1 MRSPA
6 AGAPGRLGAAY
17 WALCLMLISAFAL
30 GGGSRPDIES
40 LIVLRP
46 LAALMVGYAVWGVTA
61 AQLRAHR
68 FLLVMAAAIVALVV
82 IHLILLPPLLWTR
95 LPGRALIQ
103 AIDEAAGLQAIWRP
117 ISLVPS
123 ATWNALFALIP
134 PAACL
139 LLTVRLNRR
148 ERAASL
154 PLIIGLGLVSALI
167 GLAQSSGG
175 PASPLYFYQFA
186 SNGAD
191 GLFANRNHQAAFL
204 ATLFPMLAVYASASR
219 EDRLDARLRAGLA
232 CAVGIFLVPLIL
244 VVGSRAGVMAM
255 IVGLLSTPFLYRL
268 PARASGARPPRR
280 RLLLWGGVVAAIIAI
295 ALVTVL
301 MGRAVAFDRIF
312 REVAT
317 GEPRFQA
324 WGPILR
330 MAMEYFPIGSGI
342 GSFREIYRVH
352 EPRELLDLVAF
363 GHAHNEPLELLVTGG
378 LPAVLLLASA
388 LVAYGVAAGRWWRA
402 RKDPGSDA
410 ALAGA
415 GIWSLLILAL
425 VSVGDYPLRTP
436 SLACLFC
443 VMVVWIVPRGPV
455 VSQTK

>member
-1 MRSPA
+1 MP
-6 AGAPGRLGAAY
+6 LGAAY
-17 WALCLMLISAFAL
+17 WALCLMLVAAFGF

-46 LAALMVGYAVWGVTA
+46 LAAAILGYAIWGVTG
-61 AQLRAHR
+61 AQLRACR
-68 FLLVMAAAIVALVV
+68 FVLIMAAAIVALVLV
-82 IHLILLPPLLWTR
+82 HLIPLPPALWAR
-95 LPGRALIQ
+95 LPGRELVA
-103 AIDEAAGLQAIWRP
+103 AIDEAAGLQGIWRP

-139 LLTVRLNRR
+139 LLMVRLNRR
-148 ERAASL
+148 ERAALL
-154 PLIIGLGLVSALI
+154 PLIIALGFVSALI

-175 PASPLYFYQFA
+175 PASQLHFYQFG
-186 SNGAD
+186 SNGSE

-204 ATLFPMLAVYASASR
+204 ATLFPMLAAYASASR
-219 EDRLDARLRAGLA
+219 EGPPDARLRAGLA
-232 CAVGIFLVPLIL
+232 FAIGIFLVPLIL
-244 VVGSRAGVMAM
+244 VVGSRAGVIAM
-255 IVGLLSTPFLYRL
+255 IVGLLSVPFLYRL
-268 PARASGARPPRR
+268 PARASGRRMPGR
-280 RLLLWGGVVAAIIAI
+280 RLLLWGVVAAAI
-295 ALVTVL
+295 VAMALVTVL
-301 MGRAVAFDRIF
+301 MGQAVAFDRIF
-312 REVAT
+312 HEAGR
-317 GEPRFQA
+317 GEARFQA

-330 MAMEYFPIGSGI
+330 MAMEYFPVGSGI

-363 GHAHNEPLELLVTGG
+363 GHAHNDPLELLVTGG
-378 LPAVLLLASA
+378 LPAVLLLALA
-388 LVAYGVAAGRWWRA
+388 LAAYGVAAVRWWRA
-402 RKDPGSDA
+402 RKDPGSDV

-415 GIWSLLILAL
+415 GIWSVLILAL

-455 VSQTK
+455 EPRAK